1 MSSISCLCAD
11 PLASVTN
18 DPCSAVKYGN
28 QIVKIF
34 VQKMDGVP
42 FDGAITNDVTEE
54 ADWDTKLAAVDDD
67 KIISIGSV
75 IGTRESAEPT
85 IEEGNDVPY
94 GGAEV
99 IDRPQT
105 MSFVMKYFSETSFAE
120 LDKTV
125 CWGKVRVWFLD
136 NENWLWGTEIA
147 VPATSGGNGIEDA
160 NIITAT
166 LSQAGIGTRNKV
178 ENNQVRWNDL
188 CQPVPV
194 AQLAFLKTK

>member
-1 MSSISCLCAD
+1 MSSITCLCAD

-34 VQKMDGVP
+34 VQKMDGTA
-42 FDGAITNDVTEE
+42 FDGGVGNDATVE

-67 KIISIGSV
+67 KIVVIGSV

-85 IEEGNDVPY
+85 LEEGNDVPY
-94 GGAEV
+94 GGAEI

-105 MSFVMKYFSETSFAE
+105 ISFAMKYLSETSFAE

-136 NENWLWGTEIA
+136 NENYLWGSEVAVAATE
-147 VPATSGGNGIEDA
+147 GGNGIEDA

-166 LSQAGIGTRNKV
+166 LSQAGIGTRNRI
-178 ENNQVRWNDL
+178 ENNQIRWNDL

-194 AQLAFLKTK
+194 GQFAFLKTK

>member
-1 MSSISCLCAD
+1 MSSITCLCAD

-34 VQKMDGVP
+34 VQKMDGVA
-42 FDGAITNDVTEE
+42 FDGGASNDITVE

-67 KIISIGSV
+67 KIVVIGNV

-85 IEEGNDVPY
+85 LEEGNDVPY
-94 GGAEV
+94 GGAEI

-105 MSFVMKYFSETSFAE
+105 LSFAMKYLSETSFAE
-120 LDKTV
+120 LDQTV

-136 NENWLWGTEIA
+136 NENYLWGSEVA

-166 LSQAGIGTRNKV
+166 LSQAGIGTRNRI
-178 ENNQVRWNDL
+178 ENNQIRWNDL

-194 AQLAFLKTK
+194 GQFAFLKTK

>member
-11 PLASVTN
+11 PLAAVTN

-28 QIVKIF
+28 QIVKLF
-34 VQKMDGVP
+34 VQKMDGAT
-42 FDGAITNDVTEE
+42 FDGQVGNDVTVE

-67 KIISIGSV
+67 KIISIGNV

-85 IEEGNDVPY
+85 LEEGNDVPY
-94 GGAEV
+94 GGAEI
-99 IDRPQT
+99 IDRPQSL
-105 MSFVMKYFSETSFAE
+105 SFAMKYLSETSFAE

-136 NENWLWGTEIA
+136 NENYLWGSEIA
-147 VPATSGGNGIEDA
+147 VAATSGGNGIEDA
-160 NIITAT
+160 NVITAT
-166 LSQAGIGTRNKV
+166 LSQAGIGTRNKI

-194 AQLAFLKTK
+194 GQFDFLKTK

>member
-1 MSSISCLCAD
+1 MSSITCLCAD

-28 QIVKIF
+28 QIVKLF
-34 VQKMDGVP
+34 VQKMDGTA
-42 FDGAITNDVTEE
+42 FDGSLNNDVTVE
-54 ADWDTKLAAVDDD
+54 ADWDTKLAAVDDE
-67 KIISIGSV
+67 KVVSIGSI

-85 IEEGNDVPY
+85 LEEGNDVPY
-94 GGAEV
+94 GGAEI
-99 IDRPQT
+99 IDRPQSI
-105 MSFVMKYFSETSFAE
+105 SFAMKYLSETSFAE
-120 LDKTV
+120 LDKIV

-166 LSQAGIGTRNKV
+166 YSQAGIGTRNKV

-194 AQLAFLKTK
+194 AQLSFLKTK

>member
-1 MSSISCLCAD
+1 MSSITCLCAD

-34 VQKMDGVP
+34 VQKMDGTP
-42 FDGAITNDVTEE
+42 FDGQVGNDATVE

-67 KIISIGSV
+67 KIVVIGNL

-85 IEEGNDVPY
+85 LEEGNDVPY
-94 GGAEV
+94 GGAEI

-105 MSFVMKYFSETSFAE
+105 ISFAMKYLSESSFAE
-120 LDKTV
+120 LDQTV

-136 NENWLWGTEIA
+136 NENYLWGSEVA
-147 VPATSGGNGIEDA
+147 VASTSGGNGIEDA

-166 LSQAGIGTRNKV
+166 LSQAGIGTRNRI

-194 AQLAFLKTK
+194 GKFDFLKTK